1 MILFI
6 NGSTPYDEKG
16 NMGAFWNDQGKMITE
31 KQDFYLRFLDI
42 MSRKGYPVAT
52 MAKRSFVYPT
62 KIPRPNFSDLAL
74 DIQCFIEELKRS
86 GTLKHEKDLVIVGY
100 SEGSVVATKVL
111 GILKKQPYACILLG
125 SADMRCDW
133 SNPRSI
139 EDFYLTDVL
148 RRLKNWTDEQIRT
161 EYDQMCQIR
170 KALLNMD
177 EETFEN
183 DYKNSKPFGFGFAM
197 WESFYIDREA
207 GLYDPLPNLRYA
219 NIPVLICIGEDD
231 MAMPAVQAK
240 RTFERLKN
248 TGSDKVTFRLI
259 EKEVHQYKKYD
270 VFAIIDT
277 WLDSQFRSTDLTFQ
291 KSDSI
296 IIEKYARANKI
307 IEEIQSLSYEGGNP
321 GRALDCYQK
330 AIETE
335 MTDMGA
341 WFSLGIRLVASGYND
356 EAYASF
362 ARATDPT
369 FAARFA
375 SLVWMGHL
383 KDLRDRREEA
393 VSFYKKALD
402 AYPGFPVQHSQWDM
416 LIDKNW
422 IEERIRIPFSN
433 HLITVR
439 NRSR

>member
-62 KIPRPNFSDLAL
+62 KIPRPSFS
-74 DIQCFIEELKRS
+74 
-86 GTLKHEKDLVIVGY
+86 DLVIVGY

-111 GILKKQPYACILLG
+111 SLLKKQPYACILLG
-125 SADMRCDW
+125 SADMRYDCN
-133 SNPRSI
+133 SRSI

-161 EYDQMCQIR
+161 EYDQMCQIQ
-170 KALLNMD
+170 KTLLNMD

-183 DYKNSKPFGFGFAM
+183 EYRNSKPYGFGFAM

-207 GLYDPLPNLRYA
+207 GLYDPLPNLLYA

-231 MAMPAVQAK
+231 TAMPVVQAK

-248 TGSDKVTFRLI
+248 KGSDKVTFRLI

-277 WLDSQFRSTDLTFQ
+277 WLASQFRSTRFSLQ

-296 IIEKYARANKI
+296 IIEKYARANEI
-307 IEEIQSLSYEGGNP
+307 IEEIQSLSNEDGNP
-321 GRALDCYQK
+321 AKALDCYQ
-330 AIETE
+330 
-335 MTDMGA
+335 
-341 WFSLGIRLVASGYND
+341 
-356 EAYASF
+356 
-362 ARATDPT
+362 
-369 FAARFA
+369 
-375 SLVWMGHL
+375 
-383 KDLRDRREEA
+383 
-393 VSFYKKALD
+393 KALD
-402 AYPGFPVQHSQWDM
+402 AYPGFPLQYSQWDM

-422 IEERIRIPFSN
+422 IEEKIHIPFKG
-433 HLITVR
+433 IDP
-439 NRSR
+439 